1 MKTLL
6 FLKIN
11 SKIRRGPPALASI
24 QQEDHY
30 VGNIGEVPIS
40 HSQEGGVGGGGCNK
54 ASNYIKRMRRLG
66 VIFCRMGKV
75 YD

>member
-11 SKIRRGPPALASI
+11 SKIRRDPPALASI

-40 HSQEGGVGGGGCNK
+40 HSQEGGWEGGVT
-54 ASNYIKRMRRLG
+54 RLPIISKECG
-66 VIFCRMGKV
+66 
-75 YD
+75 DWE

>member
-30 VGNIGEVPIS
+30 VGNIWRSTHLPFAG
-40 HSQEGGVGGGGCNK
+40 GGVGGGGNK

>member
-40 HSQEGGVGGGGCNK
+40 HSQEGGWGGGGVT
-54 ASNYIKRMRRLG
+54 RLPIISKECG
-66 VIFCRMGKV
+66 
-75 YD
+75 DWE

>member
-40 HSQEGGVGGGGCNK
+40 HSQEGGGVT
-54 ASNYIKRMRRLG
+54 RLPIISKECG
-66 VIFCRMGKV
+66 
-75 YD
+75 DWE

>member
-40 HSQEGGVGGGGCNK
+40 HSQEGGWGGCNK
-54 ASNYIKRMRRLG
+54 ASNYIKRVRRLG

>member
-40 HSQEGGVGGGGCNK
+40 HSQEGGGGGGGGGGGVT
-54 ASNYIKRMRRLG
+54 RLPIISKECG
-66 VIFCRMGKV
+66 
-75 YD
+75 DWE

>member
-40 HSQEGGVGGGGCNK
+40 HSQEGGWGGCNK

-66 VIFCRMGKV
+66 VIFCRMCKV

>member
-40 HSQEGGVGGGGCNK
+40 HSQEGGWGGGVT
-54 ASNYIKRMRRLG
+54 RLPIISKECG
-66 VIFCRMGKV
+66 
-75 YD
+75 DWE

>member
-40 HSQEGGVGGGGCNK
+40 HSQEGGWGGVT
-54 ASNYIKRMRRLG
+54 RLPIISKECG
-66 VIFCRMGKV
+66 
-75 YD
+75 DWE

>member
-40 HSQEGGVGGGGCNK
+40 HSQEGGGGLT
-54 ASNYIKRMRRLG
+54 RLP
-66 VIFCRMGKV
+66 II
-75 YD
+75 

>member
-40 HSQEGGVGGGGCNK
+40 HSQEGGWGGGGGVT
-54 ASNYIKRMRRLG
+54 RLPIISKECG
-66 VIFCRMGKV
+66 
-75 YD
+75 DWE